1 MWKLIK
7 PLNLL
12 AFFVFIVVV
21 SGCNDDGSGNGS
33 VLTENDFANDQGLY
47 ADPEIHLVVK
57 SLEHPGSE
65 KTENDTDGSG
75 QDAFPLVYSRT
86 IEHTICWEDDDGE
99 SGHFMELEDS
109 DGNFILG
116 ISANEECV
124 TELIH
129 AGEYIIT
136 IYHDGRNNTTYPVFI
151 VPDPQ
156 NNQSAGR
163 VNGSVRS
170 EPGVLGSVKKL
181 LNNIVSEATAQT
193 PTPLQTLIT
202 TGKCTGCDLKGAD
215 LSSANFQNVILTGS
229 DLTGAD
235 MSSSNFSGSDF
246 TSANLS
252 GVNMKGTNFTAAD
265 FTSAKLNIQDQLN
278 ADNLSSTNFTFSVWT
293 DGKCKCRQNVF
304 TRPIVDTTHALPAA
318 TNPVSL
324 AIAPDSSSVF
334 LANHNNDTMSV
345 IETSTFQV
353 ASTVTVGVAPVSIA
367 ISSNGSR
374 IYLAQEGMANTAKGS
389 LAVLDSSPGNF
400 GANVDIEN
408 LTGLEVIPRSVASS
422 PNSTILYLA
431 HSGNAVAVI
440 DVTPSTADKILDNIK
455 LIADI
460 DVGADP
466 NSLAV
471 SPDGM
476 NVYVANPDNTISII
490 DTTTNTVTGD
500 ISVESEPVY
509 LAILP
514 DGSRIYAAQ
523 TNNTVAVIDSGEKQV
538 ITNINVGN
546 DPRSVA
552 VSPDG
557 LTVHVANY
565 KDNDVS
571 VIDVSTNTVIGKTG
585 VSAGPVSVAISPVP
599 SFPLCRPYC
608 VYTANFIN
616 NSVSALVPSRDRC
629 MGCDQ

>member
-1 MWKLIK
+1 MWNLIK

-12 AFFVFIVVV
+12 AFFVLIAVA
-21 SGCNDDGSGNGS
+21 SACNDDGSGTRS
-33 VLTENDFANDQGLY
+33 VLTENNFVNDQGLY

-57 SLEHPGSE
+57 VLEHPGSE
-65 KTENDTDGSG
+65 KTENDTDSTG

-99 SGHFMELEDS
+99 SGHFMELKDTE
-109 DGNFILG
+109 GNFILAL
-116 ISANEECV
+116 SANEECV

-129 AGEYIIT
+129 AGEYIVT
-136 IYHDGRNNTTYPVFI
+136 VYHDGRNNTTYPVFI
-151 VPDPQ
+151 APDPQ
-156 NNQSAGR
+156 NNQLTSKMR
-163 VNGSVRS
+163 GSVS
-170 EPGVLGSVKKL
+170 PTPGVPEFVKNL
-181 LNNIVSEATAQT
+181 LNNIVREATAQT
-193 PTPLQTLIT
+193 TTPLQTLIT

-252 GVNMKGTNFTAAD
+252 GVNMNGTNFTAAD
-265 FTSAKLNIQDQLN
+265 FTNANLNI
-278 ADNLSSTNFTFSVWT
+278 DNLFNTDKLSATNFTFSLWT
-293 DGKCKCRQNVF
+293 DGNCKCKQEVF
-304 TRPIVDTTHALPAA
+304 TRPIVDTTRALPSA

-324 AIAPDSSSVF
+324 AIAPDSSSVY
-334 LANHNNDTMSV
+334 LANFNSNSMSV

-353 ASTVTVGVAPVSIA
+353 ASSVTVGVAPVSIA
-367 ISSNGSR
+367 LSSNGSR

-408 LTGLEVIPRSVASS
+408 LTGLEVIPRFVASS

-440 DVTPSTADKILDNIK
+440 DVTPSSVDNVLDNIK
-455 LIADI
+455 LIAGI

-466 NSLAV
+466 NSLVV

-490 DTTTNTVTGD
+490 DTSTYMVTGN

-509 LAILP
+509 LAISP

-523 TNNTVAVIDSGEKQV
+523 TNNTVAVIDTVKNQV
-538 ITNINVGN
+538 IAYINVGN

-599 SFPLCRPYC
+599 SYPLCSPYC
-608 VYTANFIN
+608 VYTANFVN
-616 NSVSALVPSRDRC
+616 NSVSALVPSRDSCR
-629 MGCDQ
+629 GCDQ